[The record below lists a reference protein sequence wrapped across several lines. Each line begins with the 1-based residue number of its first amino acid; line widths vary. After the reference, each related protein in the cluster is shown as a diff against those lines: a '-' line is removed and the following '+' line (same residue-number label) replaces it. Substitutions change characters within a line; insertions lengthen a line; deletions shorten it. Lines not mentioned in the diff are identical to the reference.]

1 VIYRIITEFRMIQG
15 VYNPEQK
22 EYDWNWILPKEHE
35 YQEMTGAGD
44 CFGEIMFLRGL
55 RAPLIQNLRA
65 RFYFTER
72 GWDKVGR
79 FVAGHARKKGF
90 LMRVIR
96 RKNPSAS
103 QILYRDALQIALLH
117 SNCWKGK
124 VR

>member
-1 VIYRIITEFRMIQG
+1 MIQG

-79 FVAGHARKKGF
+79 FVAGHARKK
-90 LMRVIR
+90 RI
-96 RKNPSAS
+96 SDAS
-103 QILYRDALQIALLH
+103 DTAEESFSVADCLSGRPADSSPAFKLLEGKGAIKSR
-117 SNCWKGK
+117 SNDL
-124 VR
+124 